1 MAKHNINR
9 DTPDQSTTA
18 TLDMPEKRQEPIHAR
33 GDGTALYLESNPSAE
48 TAAPEKKKQTKEERA
63 QAKLEA
69 AKLGMKLAELM
80 VQTAE
85 AELRMIQARKG

>member
-1 MAKHNINR
+1 MAKHNIDR
-9 DTPDQSTTA
+9 DTPAQSIPE
-18 TLDMPEKRQEPIHAR
+18 TLDMPEKKQGPIHAW

-63 QAKLEA
+63 QAKLA
-69 AKLGMKLAELM
+69 AARLGLEVAQLN

-85 AELRMIQARKG
+85 AELRVVQARRG